1 MLENNANNSPSHN
14 NERDVSYAEYLTR
27 AQAAL
32 AAGDQQLSMH
42 LYLTAYERALK
53 DAGSA
58 VPDAALLGLR
68 HAWELACALNGRVCF

>member
-32 AAGDQQLSMH
+32 ATGDLQLSMH
-42 LYLTAYERALK
+42 LYLTAL
-53 DAGSA
+53 SA
-58 VPDAALLGLR
+58 PEKNLDQ
-68 HAWELACALNGRVCF
+68 